1 MRKGFA
7 WQCLLTIVLFAFIFD
22 PAAAEPPGNMLVL
35 DCSQSMQRTLDTRPG
50 MENARPAALRFVK
63 SLPQNSLAGIVA
75 YGQNAAKGCDNAEVL
90 VPLAPYDR
98 RALISAIKK
107 VQPQGKAPLAAALR
121 KAWEQGAGLSQGCVI
136 TLITD
141 GWDDCWGDPVSMVED
156 LKARGAGIIVNIIG
170 VAPNRE
176 DAAKLM
182 RLARA
187 SGGAYRAA
195 DTRADLILKAAETA
209 ESVSAAN
216 PFVQVDQP
224 GRKPRKPQ
232 EQFGHGSRR
241 PLAAT
246 DEVQGQS
253 GKPGDFRAQF
263 IPLPGWNG
271 GKVSIQDYTKSGASM
286 LIAEQ
291 TLQKNHARIRTA
303 VKAGS
308 SGIAS
313 NPYSVEGMPDL
324 TDPGVTKTTSTIN
337 GFSVQNVYDK
347 RRNKGCLVILLHKD
361 NKSRRHALLALV
373 YNNISADRAMEL
385 SRFYDWRALKEI
397 TRDYKAIL
405 REAEGRGNANAY
417 PGPGFKG
424 DGKIFITAL
433 KRGKPVPA
441 RVRFFKR
448 GTMEVAFT
456 KEIPGRQRVELK
468 IPYGRYDVG
477 VKPEGE
483 RETIEANV
491 DVLRGESP
499 EVVMRF

>member
-7 WQCLLTIVLFAFIFD
+7 RQCLLTIVLFAFILD

-63 SLPQNSLAGIVA
+63 SLPQESLVGIVA
-75 YGQNAAKGCDNAEVL
+75 YGQSAAKGCDDAEVL

-121 KAWEQGAGLSQGCVI
+121 KAWEQAAGLSQGCVI

-156 LKARGAGIIVNIIG
+156 LKAQGFGIMVNVIG
-170 VAPNRE
+170 EAPSRE
-176 DAAKLM
+176 DAAKLT

-187 SGGAYRAA
+187 SGGVYSSA
-195 DTRADLILKAAETA
+195 DTRADLILRAAEAA
-209 ESVSAAN
+209 ESAIAAN
-216 PFVQVDQP
+216 PFAQADRP
-224 GRKPRKPQ
+224 NRKPGKPQ
-232 EQFGHGSRR
+232 ERYGHGSRR

-246 DEVQGQS
+246 DEVQG
-253 GKPGDFRAQF
+253 GGGAPGALQAQF
-263 IPLPGWNG
+263 VQLPGWTG
-271 GKVSIQDYTKSGASM
+271 SKVSIQDYTKSGASM

-291 TLQKNHARIRTA
+291 TLQKNYARIRTA

-313 NPYSVEGMPDL
+313 NPYSVDGMPDL
-324 TDPGVTKTTSTIN
+324 TDPGVTKTTSKIN

-361 NKSRRHALLALV
+361 NKSRRHALLSLV

-385 SRFYDWRALKEI
+385 SRLYDWRALKEI

-405 REAEGRGNANAY
+405 REAEGQGNANAY

-448 GTMEVAFT
+448 GTMEVVFT
-456 KEIPGRQRVELK
+456 REISGRRRVELI

-491 DVLRGESP
+491 DVLRGETP